1 MENLPTISQTEIE
14 AVKGEVVLEIADVLK
29 LQQIVEDYSSL
40 RSSVLKNL
48 EKLED
53 VSSNLKQEL
62 EIEGYDPKMVDS
74 WNSLIKTS
82 NESLK
87 ILTESYKNISSIL
100 LAIHKVNSL
109 DKHKQTQT
117 EEYKVENVA
126 DIIKRLKSKPKL
138 KTKTERN

>member
-1 MENLPTISQTEIE
+1 MENLPEISSSEIE
-14 AVKGEVVLEIADVLK
+14 AVKGEVVLEIVDVLK

-40 RSSVLKNL
+40 RNKVLSNL

-53 VSSNLKQEL
+53 VSTNLKSEL

-74 WNSLIKTS
+74 WNQLIKTS

-109 DKHKQTQT
+109 NKAPKN
-117 EEYKVENVA
+117 ENSEYKIENVS
-126 DIIKRLKSKPKL
+126 DIIKRLQNSKK
-138 KTKTERN
+138 

>member
-1 MENLPTISQTEIE
+1 MQNLPDISQSEIE

-29 LQQIVEDYSSL
+29 LQQIVEDYGSL

-48 EKLED
+48 ENLNE
-53 VSSNLKQEL
+53 VSNSLKSEL

-74 WNSLIKTS
+74 WNNLIKTS

-109 DKHKQTQT
+109 DRKPKNTDT
-117 EEYKVENVA
+117 DFKVENVA
-126 DIIKRLKSKPKL
+126 DVIKRLQSKK
-138 KTKTERN
+138 

>member
-1 MENLPTISQTEIE
+1 MQNLPTITQTEIE

-40 RSSVLKNL
+40 RHSVLKNL
-48 EKLED
+48 ENLNE
-53 VSSNLKQEL
+53 VSNSLKGEL

-74 WNSLIKTS
+74 WNNLIKTS

-109 DKHKQTQT
+109 DKKPKVQSDF
-117 EEYKVENVA
+117 KVENVA
-126 DIIKRLKSKPKL
+126 DVIKRLKGLKNSK
-138 KTKTERN
+138 

>member
-1 MENLPTISQTEIE
+1 MQNLPDISQRDIE

-29 LQQIVEDYSSL
+29 LQQIVEDYGSL
-40 RSSVLKNL
+40 RQNVLKNL
-48 EKLED
+48 SNLEV

-74 WNSLIKTS
+74 WNNLIKTS

-109 DKHKQTQT
+109 NTNKQKETQD
-117 EEYKVENVA
+117 YKVENVA
-126 DIIKRLKSKPKL
+126 DIIKRLKNSQ
-138 KTKTERN
+138 